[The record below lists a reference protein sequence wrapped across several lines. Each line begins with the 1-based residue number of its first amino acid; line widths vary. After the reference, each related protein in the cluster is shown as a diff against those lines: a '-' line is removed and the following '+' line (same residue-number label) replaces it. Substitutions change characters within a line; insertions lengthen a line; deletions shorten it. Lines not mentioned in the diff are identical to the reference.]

1 MRKINYICKLKLFLM
16 YTLEQLSDLV
26 GGAVAQLQFP
36 KEPSNLYAPLSYM
49 LSIGGKRLRPLMC
62 LAAYTLFAEREE
74 EIDEKILAPAM
85 ALEVFHS
92 FTLIHDDIMDKADI
106 RRGVPTVYKKWD
118 SNIAILSGDA
128 MSIEAYKLIAKAPAE
143 RLPAVLELFSRTASQ
158 VCEGQQYDMDFEEME
173 RISMEEYIKMI
184 GLKTAV
190 LLACSAKIGAIIGGA
205 DERNANLIYDFGY
218 KLGLAFQIQDDYLDT
233 FGNSATFGKNIGGD
247 ITNNK
252 KTWLLIESLNRLRK
266 RGFEEDLKEMYSLLG
281 LGAGFAQEKISGISA
296 LYERSGAREE
306 AERVITHYYKEAMK
320 AIEEI
325 DIPDE
330 RKGPMMLLAEKMVKR
345 NK

>member
-1 MRKINYICKLKLFLM
+1 M

-36 KEPSNLYAPLSYM
+36 KEPSNLYAPLLYM

-74 EIDEKILAPAM
+74 EIDERILAPAM

-143 RLPAVLELFSRTASQ
+143 RLLAVL
-158 VCEGQQYDMDFEEME
+158 
-173 RISMEEYIKMI
+173 
-184 GLKTAV
+184 
-190 LLACSAKIGAIIGGA
+190 
-205 DERNANLIYDFGY
+205 
-218 KLGLAFQIQDDYLDT
+218 
-233 FGNSATFGKNIGGD
+233 
-247 ITNNK
+247 
-252 KTWLLIESLNRLRK
+252 
-266 RGFEEDLKEMYSLLG
+266 
-281 LGAGFAQEKISGISA
+281 
-296 LYERSGAREE
+296 
-306 AERVITHYYKEAMK
+306 
-320 AIEEI
+320 
-325 DIPDE
+325 
-330 RKGPMMLLAEKMVKR
+330 
-345 NK
+345 

>member
-1 MRKINYICKLKLFLM
+1 M
-16 YTLEQLSDLV
+16 YSLEELSGIV
-26 GGAVAQLQFP
+26 ENSVAGLQFP
-36 KEPSNLYAPLSYM
+36 SEPDNLYAPLSYM

-62 LAAYTLFAEREE
+62 LAAASLYSEE
-74 EIDEKILAPAM
+74 MDEALLSPAL

-106 RRGVPTVYKKWD
+106 RRGKPTVYKKWN
-118 SNIAILSGDA
+118 SNIAILSGDV
-128 MSIEAYKLIAKAPAE
+128 MSIEAFKLLSKAPAQ
-143 RLPAVLELFSRTASQ
+143 RLKAAMDLFCRTASQ
-158 VCEGQQYDMDFEEME
+158 VCEGQQYDMDFEESQE
-173 RISMEEYIKMI
+173 TTMEEYIKMI

-190 LLACSAKIGAIIGGA
+190 LLACSAKMGAILAGA
-205 DERNANLIYDFGY
+205 PERDAELLYDYGY

-233 FGNSATFGKNIGGD
+233 FGEASTFGKSIGGD

-266 RGFEEDLKEMYSLLG
+266 RGYEQDLNEMRMLLN
-281 LGAGFAQEKISGISA
+281 LGPNFAQEKIQGVRA

-306 AERVITHYYKEAMK
+306 AESVIGRYFKESLK
-320 AIEEI
+320 ALKEI
-325 DIPDE
+325 KLPDE
-330 RKGPMMLLAEKMVKR
+330 RKEILVTLAEKILKR